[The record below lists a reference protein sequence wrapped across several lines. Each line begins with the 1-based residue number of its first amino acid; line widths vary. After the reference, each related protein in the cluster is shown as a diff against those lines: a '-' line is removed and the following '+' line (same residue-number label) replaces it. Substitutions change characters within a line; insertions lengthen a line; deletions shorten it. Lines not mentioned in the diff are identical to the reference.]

1 MSDVTPI
8 LCAWTGEAFSPS
20 GHTWAKRADERFVV
34 GQQYL
39 VEAQEP
45 RSLQSHNH
53 YFAALTDAW
62 QNLPEHLADNFP
74 SADHLRRWALI
85 KAGYR
90 DERSIV
96 CASKAEA
103 KRLVAFIKPID
114 DYAVVVA
121 HEAVVVVL
129 TAKSQSM
136 KAMGKRDFQASKE
149 AVLQIISGM
158 IGSTMVRLEQ
168 NAASAA

>member
-8 LCAWTGEAFSPS
+8 LCAWTGEAFSPA
-20 GHTWAKRADERFVV
+20 GRIWAKRADERFVV
-34 GQQYL
+34 GQEYM
-39 VEAQEP
+39 VEAHEP

-53 YFAALTDAW
+53 FFAALADAW
-62 QNLPEHLADNFP
+62 QNLPEQMAETFASP
-74 SADHLRRWALI
+74 DHLRRWALI
-85 KAGYR
+85 KAGFR

-136 KAMGKRDFQASKE
+136 KAMGKRDFQASKD
-149 AVLQIISGM
+149 AVLQIVSDM
-158 IGSTMVRLEQ
+158 IGSTTERLNQ